1 MAFNINMEEVN
12 DEMKRVKSLLEE
24 VKKEEKRSQDF
35 LENVKYVKY
44 LRKEVAMS
52 KRKTKYNYDEAQKI
66 WNQLKKGTK
75 FNNLNNNILIVHII
89 T

>member
-1 MAFNINMEEVN
+1 MEEVN
-12 DEMKRVKSLLEE
+12 DEIKRVKSLLEE
-24 VKKEEKRSQDF
+24 VQKEEKRSQDF

-44 LRKEVAMS
+44 LRKEGAMS

-75 FNNLNNNILIVHII
+75 FNNLII
-89 T
+89 